1 MRKFC
6 DSIIHR
12 ISAALCVDCILL
24 GENVCTEGFLSL
36 SLHLTLSLQ
45 LAPIITLL
53 VLLVIKTFCREKVK
67 RGEGG
72 RPRNHLDPKYDK
84 FIY

>member
-6 DSIIHR
+6 DSIIHP
-12 ISAALCVDCILL
+12 ISAAVCVDCILL

-36 SLHLTLSLQ
+36 SLHLPPSLQ

-53 VLLVIKTFCREKVK
+53 VPLVIKTFCSKNVK
-67 RGEGG
+67 RGAGG
-72 RPRNHLDPKYDK
+72 RPRNHLDIKYDK